1 MRLMRPVAGRAVAST
16 IGGARATQ
24 ALRVNCSLL
33 SSTYTPCQLRESHSS
48 QASHTVL
55 SPKTYIYPTTAPLPP
70 NSIRRFQTPKQ
81 KLPFVRYC
89 SYQRTMRKHHFGT
102 DVTSSSIDVSKGR
115 EVLPKNVKPIH
126 YDLTLE
132 PNLETF
138 EYEGKVVIEYV

>member
-1 MRLMRPVAGRAVAST
+1 MRLMRPIARRAIANT

-24 ALRVNCSLL
+24 ALRVNRFLL
-33 SSTYTPCQLRESHSS
+33 S
-48 QASHTVL
+48 SHTVL
-55 SPKTYIYPTTAPLPP
+55 SPRTYIYPTPTTTPLQP
-70 NSIRRFQTPKQ
+70 NPIRRFQTPKQ
-81 KLPFVRYC
+81 KLPSVRYC
-89 SYQRTMRKHHFGT
+89 SCQRTMRKHHFGT

>member
-1 MRLMRPVAGRAVAST
+1 MRPVARRAVAST

-24 ALRVNCSLL
+24 ALRVNRSLL
-33 SSTYTPCQLRESHSS
+33 SLTTYTPCRLQLRES
-48 QASHTVL
+48 SHTVL
-55 SPKTYIYPTTAPLPP
+55 SPETYIYPTPTATPLQP
-70 NSIRRFQTPKQ
+70 NPIRRFQTPKQ
-81 KLPFVRYC
+81 KLSSVRYC

>member
-1 MRLMRPVAGRAVAST
+1 MRPVAGRAIAST

-24 ALRVNCSLL
+24 ALRVNRSLL
-33 SSTYTPCQLRESHSS
+33 QLRESHS
-48 QASHTVL
+48 SHTVL
-55 SPKTYIYPTTAPLPP
+55 SPKTYIYPTPTTIPLQP

-81 KLPFVRYC
+81 KSPSVRYC

>member
-1 MRLMRPVAGRAVAST
+1 MRLMRPVAGRAVASI

-24 ALRVNCSLL
+24 ALRVNRSLL
-33 SSTYTPCQLRESHSS
+33 SLTYTPCRLQLRES
-48 QASHTVL
+48 SHTVL
-55 SPKTYIYPTTAPLPP
+55 SPETYIYPTLTTTPLQP
-70 NSIRRFQTPKQ
+70 NPIRRFQTPSQ
-81 KLPFVRYC
+81 KLPSVRYC